1 MSILASAKKQDI
13 SAYTTKEDSCPQCQR
28 MRYFNERMMLLV
40 GPCYHRM
47 CELCLD
53 NTFSAGPAPCPEC
66 QRILR
71 KNEFYQPI
79 FEDLTVEREV
89 RVRARMAAAYNKRQE
104 DFKSLKDYN
113 DYLEMVEDLTM
124 KLLYEE
130 DIDQTD
136 SIIEKY
142 KRENNAQI
150 ERNMSK
156 RQREE
161 KIQRMVLDQEKNK
174 KQQLREE
181 YLRQL
186 EDEKREKVEAKNNII
201 NALATSDKS
210 AKEILKARAVQLKKS
225 SLSNRNA
232 GRKAQLELE
241 ALLKS
246 ATEGF
251 YDDDDDIDIEE
262 IDDGPFD
269 PAESPYE
276 PVVVKL
282 REKYDDP
289 TPAFRQGN
297 LAAAG
302 VTREMHQRYLIE
314 GAMAG
319 LFEPPFS
326 DSAKSPSNMDT
337 SAS

>member
-1 MSILASAKKQDI
+1 MSILASAEKQNLTP
-13 SAYTTKEDSCPQCQR
+13 YTTKEDSCPQCQR
-28 MRYFNERMMLLV
+28 MRYFNERMVLLV
-40 GPCYHRM
+40 GPCYHKM
-47 CELCLD
+47 CELCFE
-53 NTFSAGPAPCPEC
+53 NTFASGPAACPEC
-66 QRILR
+66 QRVLR
-71 KNEFYQPI
+71 RNEYYQPI

-130 DIDQTD
+130 DTSQTD

-161 KIQRMVLDQEKNK
+161 MIQRKVLEQEKSK
-174 KQQLREE
+174 KLQLRDE

-186 EDEKREKVEAKNNII
+186 EDERREKIEAKNNII

-210 AKEILKARAVQLKKS
+210 AKEILKARTVQLKKS

-232 GRKAQLELE
+232 GRKVQLELE

-246 ATEGF
+246 AAEGF
-251 YDDDDDIDIEE
+251 YDDDDDDIDVEE

-276 PVVVKL
+276 PVIVRL
-282 REKYDDP
+282 REQYDDP
-289 TPAFRQGN
+289 TPAFRQGS
-297 LAAAG
+297 LAAG

-326 DSAKSPSNMDT
+326 GSAKSSNNEGTQD
-337 SAS
+337 S